1 MGIIGTLILGLVIG
15 VIAKAI
21 NRGPEPGGI
30 VGSIVV
36 GVLGALVGS
45 WVATLF
51 DSGLSFPP
59 EEFFSVTVWLF
70 SILGALIVLFA
81 YKLIVGGGGSR
92 TRTARR

>member
-30 VGSIVV
+30 IGSIVV

-45 WVATLF
+45 YLASVF
-51 DSGLSFPP
+51 DSNVDFPP
-59 EEFFSVTVWLF
+59 EEFFDLTVWIF
-70 SILGALIVLFA
+70 SIIGALIVLFV
-81 YKLIVGGGGSR
+81 YKLLVGRGGSGNA
-92 TRTARR
+92 ARR